1 MAKALACALLLL
13 AGCQNPA
20 PAPTGVD
27 VQQALAVQAEH
38 DRELALESRLV
49 QIEGEVNQLKKE
61 QLAQARYLTA
71 IGNLQQADHK
81 LADSEHPQ

>member
-1 MAKALACALLLL
+1 MAKAFPCALLLL
-13 AGCQNPA
+13 AGCQN

-38 DRELALESRLV
+38 NRELALESRLV